1 MGLKSGRSPREIV
14 LTYLTFKNYKN
25 ILKLFDDNSKLMKI
39 GAFPKREYEPNDK
52 KGCFMWFNFFWIRA
66 SYVREL
72 SEPIKTDDRF
82 YYEYWCTKM
91 KEKLVMLIKNLPSLF
106 TRMITQDSVFQK
118 PLIL

>member
-25 ILKLFDDNSKLMKI
+25 TLKLFDDNSKLMKI

-72 SEPIKTDDRF
+72 SEPIKTIDS
-82 YYEYWCTKM
+82 TMNTGVQKM